1 MRALD
6 AALNAVWAMEE
17 RALETLLDVAARENV
32 DVTPEAL
39 EAYRAKS
46 LAGTERV
53 GDRDGVAILGVTG
66 PLFKRA
72 NLFTAISGASSYD
85 VLRTDLQA
93 ALDDPKVNAILLD
106 IDSPGG
112 EVNGGNELAQAIYAA
127 RGTKP
132 IVAYVGGTGASMAY
146 WIASSASKVVVDP
159 TAILGSIGT
168 QVAFAERAPAAG
180 EKRYRFVST
189 QSPNKNPDPGT
200 DAFDKSVQSTIDALS
215 AVFIDAVARNRGVTV
230 AAVLSGFGKGGT
242 FVGQM
247 AVDAGLADSV
257 GDFEGVLAEL
267 SAGRISTPS
276 NRDRKAKTMTEVPV
290 ASAYIEQAVATG
302 MANAARSAPAKTE
315 APAEPVVSA
324 EEARAAEEDAIVA
337 RISGDASIVAQG
349 VERRARER
357 QRTEKGQAAAAAQAR
372 EASDAEALA
381 ARIIAA

>member
-17 RALETLLDVAARENV
+17 RALETLLDVAARDNT
-32 DVTPEAL
+32 DVTPQAL
-39 EAYRAKS
+39 EAYRAKG
-46 LAGTERV
+46 LDGTQRATV
-53 GDRDGVAILGVTG
+53 RNGVAILGIAG

-127 RGTKP
+127 RDTKP

-159 TAILGSIGT
+159 TSILGSIGT

-180 EKRYRFVST
+180 EMRYRFVST

-200 DAFDKSVQSTIDALS
+200 EAFDKSVQTTIDALS
-215 AVFIDAVARNRGVTV
+215 AVFIEAVARNRGVTV
-230 AAVLSGFGKGGT
+230 AAVLSDFGKGGT

-267 SAGRISTPS
+267 TAGRISTPS

-349 VERRARER
+349 LERRARER
-357 QRTEKGQAAAAAQAR
+357 QRAEKGQAAAAARAR

>member
-93 ALDDPKVNAILLD
+93 AIDDPKITAILLN

-127 RGTKP
+127 RSVKP

-257 GDFEGVLAEL
+257 GGFEGVLAEL

>member
-17 RALETLLDVAARENV
+17 RALETLLDIAARDNT
-32 DVTPEAL
+32 DVTPQAL
-39 EAYRAKS
+39 EAYRAKA
-46 LAGTERV
+46 LDGTQRATV
-53 GDRDGVAILGVTG
+53 RKGVAILGVTG

-230 AAVLSGFGKGGT
+230 AAVLSDFGKGGT

-257 GDFEGVLAEL
+257 GDFESVLAEC
-267 SAGRISTPS
+267 SASRISTPS
-276 NRDRKAKTMTEVPV
+276 NNDRKTKMMTDATVP
-290 ASAYIEQAVATG
+290 SAYIEQAVAAA
-302 MANAARSAPAKTE
+302 MANAARSTPAETE
-315 APAEPVVSA
+315 TRAEPVVSA

-349 VERRARER
+349 IERRARER
-357 QRTEKGQAAAAAQAR
+357 QRADKGQAAAAAQAR
-372 EASDAEALA
+372 EASETEALA

>member
-17 RALETLLDVAARENV
+17 RALETLLDIAARDNT
-32 DVTPEAL
+32 DVTPQAL
-39 EAYRAKS
+39 EAYRAKG
-46 LAGTERV
+46 LDGTQRATM
-53 GDRDGVAILGVTG
+53 RNGVAILGIAG

-189 QSPNKNPDPGT
+189 QSPKKNPDPGT
-200 DAFDKSVQSTIDALS
+200 DAFDKSVQTTIDALS
-215 AVFIDAVARNRGVTV
+215 AVFIEAVARNRGVTV

-257 GDFEGVLAEL
+257 GDFESVLAEL
-267 SAGRISTPS
+267 SAGRTSTPS
-276 NRDRKAKTMTEVPV
+276 NNDRKAKTMTEAP
-290 ASAYIEQAVATG
+290 ASSAYIEQAVATAV
-302 MANAARSAPAKTE
+302 ANAARSAPAKTE
-315 APAEPVVSA
+315 ARVEPVISA
-324 EEARAAEEDAIVA
+324 EETRAAEEDALVA
-337 RISGDASIVAQG
+337 SITGDASIVVQG
-349 VERRARER
+349 AERRARER
-357 QRTEKGQAAAAAQAR
+357 QRNEAEKAAAAVRAR
-372 EASDAEALA
+372 EALDIEALVA
-381 ARIIAA
+381 SIIAA

>member
-17 RALETLLDVAARENV
+17 RALETLLDIAARDNT
-32 DVTPEAL
+32 DVTPQAL
-39 EAYRAKS
+39 EAYRAKG
-46 LAGTERV
+46 LDGTQRATV
-53 GDRDGVAILGVTG
+53 RKGVAILGVTG

-93 ALDDPKVNAILLD
+93 ALDDPKVDAILLD

-215 AVFIDAVARNRGVTV
+215 AVFIDAVARNRAVTV
-230 AAVLSGFGKGGT
+230 ATVLSGFGKGGT

-257 GDFEGVLAEL
+257 GDFESVLAEL
-267 SAGRISTPS
+267 SADRTSTPS
-276 NRDRKAKTMTEVPV
+276 NNDRKAKTMTERP
-290 ASAYIEQAVATG
+290 ASSAYIAQAVATA

-315 APAEPVVSA
+315 ARVEPVISA
-324 EEARAAEEDAIVA
+324 EEARAAEEDALVA
-337 RISGDASIVAQG
+337 RITGDASIVVQG
-349 VERRARER
+349 AERRARER
-357 QRTEKGQAAAAAQAR
+357 QRTEAGQAAAAVRAQ
-372 EASDAEALA
+372 EALDAEALA

>member
-17 RALETLLDVAARENV
+17 RALETLLDVAARDNT
-32 DVTPEAL
+32 DVTPQAL
-39 EAYRAKS
+39 EAYRAKG
-46 LAGTERV
+46 LDGTQRATV
-53 GDRDGVAILGVTG
+53 RKGVAILGIAG

-127 RGTKP
+127 RSVKP

-200 DAFDKSVQSTIDALS
+200 EAFDKSVQTTIDALS
-215 AVFIDAVARNRGVTV
+215 AVFIEAVARNRGVTV
-230 AAVLSGFGKGGT
+230 AAVLSDFGKGGT

-247 AVDAGLADSV
+247 AVGAGLADSV

-276 NRDRKAKTMTEVPV
+276 NNDRKANTMTEAPIT
-290 ASAYIEQAVATG
+290 SGYIEQAVATA

-349 VERRARER
+349 IERRARER
-357 QRTEKGQAAAAAQAR
+357 QRAEKGQAAAAAQAR